1 MLSVH
6 NFRQIAPLTRI
17 KIQKS
22 ARLVSASQDSETLHG
37 WWVQVEIEIG
47 SSVSGKEEIVNPGK
61 FPQYGIIAF
70 MENLELGKLV
80 FVVAP

>member
-1 MLSVH
+1 M
-6 NFRQIAPLTRI
+6 
-17 KIQKS
+17 
-22 ARLVSASQDSETLHG
+22 
-37 WWVQVEIEIG
+37 EIEIE